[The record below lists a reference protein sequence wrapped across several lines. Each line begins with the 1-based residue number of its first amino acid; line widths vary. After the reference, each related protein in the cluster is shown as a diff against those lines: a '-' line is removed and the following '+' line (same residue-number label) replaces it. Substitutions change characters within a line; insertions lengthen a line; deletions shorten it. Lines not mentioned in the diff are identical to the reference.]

1 MKRLGLVLQSRQNMV
16 QLGKENPLLV
26 KDLENDKS
34 RIEAKELEKEN
45 LRLALELEKENQR
58 LAKELERENRKLS
71 KELERDKLR
80 PPARKLDKTNLKREN
95 EPKTTTT
102 TTNKKV
108 SPQRCL
114 CWKKKISFLKQL
126 MLYRS

>member
-1 MKRLGLVLQSRQNMV
+1 VKRLGLVLQSRQNMV

-45 LRLALELEKENQR
+45 LRLALELEKENRR

-80 PPARKLDKTNLKREN
+80 PPTRKLDKTNLKLEN
-95 EPKTTTT
+95 KPETT
-102 TTNKKV
+102 TTNRKV
-108 SPQRCL
+108 SSQRCL

>member
-1 MKRLGLVLQSRQNMV
+1 MKRLGLVLQSRQNT
-16 QLGKENPLLV
+16 LLV
-26 KDLENDKS
+26 KDLEIDKS

-45 LRLALELEKENQR
+45 LRLALELEKENRR

-80 PPARKLDKTNLKREN
+80 PPTRKLDKTNLKLEN
-95 EPKTTTT
+95 EPETTTT
-102 TTNKKV
+102 SKKV

>member
-1 MKRLGLVLQSRQNMV
+1 MV

-26 KDLENDKS
+26 KELENDKS

-45 LRLALELEKENQR
+45 LRLALELEKENRR

-80 PPARKLDKTNLKREN
+80 PPTRKLDKTNLKLEN
-95 EPKTTTT
+95 EPETTTS
-102 TTNKKV
+102 KKV
-108 SPQRCL
+108 SSQRCL

-126 MLYRS
+126 MLFRS